1 MPQKLIR
8 LTSETGDGIFN
19 GIFNQE
25 IVIKENSSIALQSL
39 SVERLSKTLNING
52 DNNLV
57 NVSSNGVDFEAG
69 RILPFGEFNKGNQQ
83 ELFDNIGVAM
93 NSKANAFITPH
104 PEYTWGLQHGVT
116 SANEISGVVEVIS
129 RISPFYQIQIFD
141 SIDISPEGMMSF
153 VDPNAGFR
161 ENGPGIGDNV
171 AVWQKFE
178 DDASG
183 FAERGMFRD
192 SNTSSGGGTG
202 PNINEAYVYGNQAI
216 TKSTGAFRVRLKK
229 LVDRGGVPSF
239 TMGLVKGDAGLIK
252 LQQGSVTLADL
263 EYAIR
268 VNGPTTQ
275 MQVKRQLGGDFAT
288 TVSPVNYTYSVPGK
302 SQLGDVLDIRVAS
315 GTIRGHISS
324 QVNVEESAYYDL
336 ENGGQNYVQF
346 NPTANVTFSSSALD
360 LGPIAKFKTTTDQAG
375 LDGQWY
381 APKPGSTT
389 EWYRYFSAPQTDR
402 DFRSGEAV
410 VGVDGVISVGTSTQ
424 TLTPPVLGELNVIP
438 AVPAAAPVVTSLGN
452 MINYE
457 PEEDYYWAIFMHE
470 GVDNCVLDLVGVTLD
485 PIGKNGD
492 FLETATLPGNAFN
505 QSLTTGYSVIDDLPV
520 QENAQMGYDEPNFT
534 KAYVQFGQASDD
546 RIVSSYLGFND
557 NFLFGPYVPPSVG
570 MFPFNQ
576 NGQQSTEYA
585 QDIGYEFTADQVD
598 DNEDDAD
605 NYIVDTQTFTLDSF
619 DSFGL
624 SALERSA
631 NSGGSRRNIIATIP
645 ITEVSIPGSTNSI
658 IQFQPATLNYIA
670 IKNRGDMVTRQIRCR
685 LLSGRYKPV
694 KTEGLASLVL
704 LIEE

>member
-8 LTSETGDGIFN
+8 LTSEKGDGIFN

-39 SVERLSKTLNING
+39 SVERLSKTLNLNG
-52 DNNLV
+52 DNNRVAL
-57 NVSSNGVDFEAG
+57 SSDGTIIQVGNIV
-69 RILPFGEFNKGNQQ
+69 PFGEYDKGNQT
-83 ELFDNIGVAM
+83 ELFRNIGAAM
-93 NSKANAFITPH
+93 NVGANAFISPR
-104 PEYTWGLQHGVT
+104 PEYTWGLQHAVT
-116 SANEISGVVEVIS
+116 SVNETSGALQVLS

-141 SIDISPEGMMSF
+141 SIDIAPEGMMSF
-153 VDPNAGFR
+153 VDPNAGLR
-161 ENGPGIGDNV
+161 ENGPGIGENV

-183 FAERGMFRD
+183 FAERGMWRD

-202 PNINEAYVYGNQAI
+202 PNINEAYVYGSQAI

-275 MQVKRQLGGDFAT
+275 MQVKRELGGDFAT

-302 SQLGDVLDIRVAS
+302 SQLGDVLDIRVAA

-324 QVNVEESAYYDL
+324 QVNAAESAYYDL

-457 PEEDYYWAIFMHE
+457 PAEDYYWAIFMHE
-470 GVDNCVLDLVGVTLD
+470 GKDNCVLDLVGVTLD
-485 PIGKNGD
+485 PFGKFGGN
-492 FLETATLPGNAFN
+492 LKTSTLPGNAFD
-505 QSLTTGYSVIDDLPV
+505 QRLTTGYSVITDLPE
-520 QENAQMGYDEPNFT
+520 QENAQMGDDAPDFT
-534 KAYVQFGQASDD
+534 EAQVDFGKDG
-546 RIVSSYLGFND
+546 IVSSYLGFNQRI
-557 NFLFGPYVPPSVG
+557 LFDPEIPPSVG

-576 NGQQSTEYA
+576 NGQPSTEYA

-645 ITEVSIPGSTNSI
+645 ITEVSIAGSTNSI